1 MSPVYVYRCA
11 KCGATREMLQSIT
24 ADRLLLC
31 ACGFW
36 MERSYSAPVVVYKGD
51 GFAKKDRKKEAKG

>member
-11 KCGATREMLQSIT
+11 KCGASKEMLQPIT
-24 ADRLLLC
+24 AYRLELC
-31 ACGFW
+31 ECGFW
-36 MERSYSAPVVVYKGD
+36 MIRTYSAPAVVYKGD